1 MRLLFS
7 VLECPGDMKRSE
19 ERKRDGSERDKGR
32 GQSKTQRMQE
42 ETIMINASR
51 YAAIFVWGSV
61 VLLGAHVQTVQAE
74 GDYGEMMCGHMCEG
88 HDMSKQDEHSSHD
101 LKHLLKHGKEIGL
114 TLEQISKLKTMQL
127 DLSRAQARAEAD
139 IKVTTLELHALVEDE
154 QADLAAIQDKVDQLK
169 KAEGGLLF
177 TAIRSRRDTIA
188 ILTPEQHEK
197 DHAMRAKM
205 MDKMM
210 EKMKGREGRHSG
222 GMSGMK
228 GGGSKKGRGAGKE
241 GAADHQH

>member
-1 MRLLFS
+1 
-7 VLECPGDMKRSE
+7 
-19 ERKRDGSERDKGR
+19 
-32 GQSKTQRMQE
+32 
-42 ETIMINASR
+42 MIHASR

-74 GDYGEMMCGHMCEG
+74 GDHGEMMCGHMCEG

-114 TLEQISKLKTMQL
+114 TSEQISKLKTMQL

-139 IKVTTLELHALVEDE
+139 IKVATLELHALVEDE

-177 TAIRSRRDTIA
+177 TAIRSRRDTMA
-188 ILTPEQHEK
+188 ILSPEQREK

-205 MDKMM
+205 MDTMM
-210 EKMKGREGRHSG
+210 EKMKGGEGRHSG

-228 GGGSKKGRGAGKE
+228 GGGSKKGGGAGKE